1 MTISGLQLASLTLA
15 LTLSVS
21 TPALATKLNAR
32 PLPHAGAVPGATGQ
46 NADVN
51 QWGRPVKDFSQSPQE
66 VMPPSQW
73 KARKSDYR
81 DIEKQQKEE
90 AAAKEKAAADSVKK
104 AKEDQINAIRQYQ
117 TIAIEANNKAV
128 ALGRQG
134 HLTEAIAQHELAC
147 KYDPGNKQFKI
158 NLSAAEVLYGQKL
171 LAQKDY
177 AGAANMFRKGLAIV
191 PDNGQA
197 GKYLNEAIQ
206 RMGLDPS
213 LSDNR
218 LGIGDELAASGDIGG
233 ANVEYQQAMR
243 LDPSA
248 RTYTKMGDMAMRY
261 GNVGNAMSW
270 YRQAVVKDPDYGP
283 AHRQLGNVMLAMKD
297 MTGAAAELRKAVILD
312 PKDTAAGQSLI
323 EIWRRQVALNPL
335 LAENHM
341 GLGAAM
347 QLTGDFSTAENEYS
361 QAERLDPRNGSVAAA
376 RASLQRAVKHTAAEK
391 HKQATETFFNQGL
404 YRDALS
410 EIGQAVM
417 IEPRNEKYQFLLG
430 QCLEKMGDLQ
440 GARQAFHTCVL
451 LSPQNEEAAS
461 HLRDIENGL
470 TQGGG
475 NRAQAPRPEG
485 LSRPGSEGSQAG
497 QQYGGMGIGSAQAST
512 QGVMQGPGQSGGA
525 SGREKNMF
533 EGNPQTD
540 GGRAVPPAGGVNRA
554 PATAMPPQ
562 NQAAAAPTID
572 PQTQATLTAA
582 ENLENQRDY
591 QGAANLLKQSLSANL
606 QNGEIHHRLAVNLLN
621 LGQLEEAVS
630 EFRIASA
637 LSPTSKVFAEDYA
650 RALKI
655 HKKALS
661 ADSLNQGG
669 APQTTGAVG
678 DLK

>member
-1 MTISGLQLASLTLA
+1 MTTSGIQLTVLSLA
-15 LTLSVS
+15 LTLTVS
-21 TPALATKLNAR
+21 TPAMATKLNAR
-32 PLPHAGAVPGATGQ
+32 PLPHAGAMPGASGRD
-46 NADVN
+46 ADVN
-51 QWGRPVKDFSQSPQE
+51 QWGRPIKDFSQSPQE
-66 VMPPSQW
+66 VMAPSQW
-73 KARKSDYR
+73 KSRKLDYR
-81 DIEKQQKEE
+81 DQEKKDKEE

-104 AKEDQINAIRQYQ
+104 AREDQINAVRQYQ

-128 ALGRQG
+128 ALGRSG
-134 HLTEAIAQHELAC
+134 HLSEAIAQHELAC

-177 AGAANMFRKGLAIV
+177 AGAANMFRKALAVV

-197 GKYLNEAIQ
+197 GKYLSEAVQ

-218 LGIGDELAASGDIGG
+218 LGIGDELAASGDIAG

-261 GNVGNAMSW
+261 GQIPNAASW
-270 YRQAVVKDPDYGP
+270 YRQAVVKDPEYGP
-283 AHRQLGNVMLAMKD
+283 AHRQLGNAMLALKD

-335 LAENHM
+335 LAENHL
-341 GLGAAM
+341 GLGGAM
-347 QLTGDFSTAENEYS
+347 QLTGDFATAENEYS
-361 QAERLDPRNGSVAAA
+361 QVERLDRNNASLAAA

-391 HKQATETFFNQGL
+391 HRQAAETFYNQGL
-404 YRDALS
+404 HRDALS

-417 IEPRNEKYQFLLG
+417 IEPRNERYQFLLG
-430 QCLEKMGDLQ
+430 QCLLALGDMQ

-451 LSPQNEEAAS
+451 LSPTNDEAARK
-461 HLRDIENGL
+461 LKEIES
-470 TQGGG
+470 GGG
-475 NRAQAPRPEG
+475 QPPAGSPRMQVNRPEG
-485 LSRPGSEGSQAG
+485 LSRPDAGGSQAG
-497 QQYGGMGIGSAQAST
+497 QQYAGMGIGSSAGQPQAGT
-512 QGVMQGPGQSGGA
+512 PGQGQAGGA

-533 EGNPQTD
+533 EGNPQTAGQRFQTGSAAGS
-540 GGRAVPPAGGVNRA
+540 GGGQNAGPGRS
-554 PATAMPPQ
+554 
-562 NQAAAAPTID
+562 AAPVQAVVAQSAQTMD
-572 PQTQATLTAA
+572 PQTLATLNAA
-582 ENLENQRDY
+582 DNLEKQRDF
-591 QGAANLLKQSLSANL
+591 QGAANLLKQSLNVNL
-606 QNGEIHHRLAVNLLN
+606 QNAAIHHQLAVNLLN

-637 LSPTSKVFAEDYA
+637 LSPDNKEYAEDYA

-661 ADSLNQGG
+661 VEG
-669 APQTTGAVG
+669 AP
-678 DLK
+678 